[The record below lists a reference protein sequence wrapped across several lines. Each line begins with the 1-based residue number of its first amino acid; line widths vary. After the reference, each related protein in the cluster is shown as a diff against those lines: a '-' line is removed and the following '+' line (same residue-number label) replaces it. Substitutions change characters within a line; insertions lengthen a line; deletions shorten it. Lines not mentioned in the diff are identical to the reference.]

1 MIPAII
7 RIFRILIICLQIAQ
21 FFRIIGFVGCC
32 LIRSLLIILFISFNL
47 YSALCRSY
55 SSTSLRFYG
64 YILTQAADSSAY
76 VTKL

>member
-32 LIRSLLIILFISFNL
+32 LIRFLLVILFISFSL
-47 YSALCRSY
+47 YPALP
-55 SSTSLRFYG
+55 L
-64 YILTQAADSSAY
+64 YINTVSGFIGLCYQS
-76 VTKL
+76 VMEL